1 MSILGLETV
10 VLLLLLV
17 ACLSAFIFR
26 PLKLPYTVGLVAVGF
41 ALGHLERLGVP
52 SAALRDVVL
61 SPQLI
66 LYIFVPPLI
75 FQSAINLDNRLLERN
90 LVPILVLA
98 APGLMLSMF
107 LIGGLIA
114 WLTPLALG
122 SALLFGALISA
133 TDPVAVIALFKEF
146 GVARRLTLL
155 LEGESML
162 NDATAIVAFEV
173 VLFLVASEGAQTLAP
188 GHVLGRVALVLLGGL
203 VVGFLMGKLAGY
215 ALVLVKRDG
224 LIQVTVSVIVAY
236 MTFIVAEHYLHVSGV
251 IAVMVAGLT
260 VGRHASERIT
270 AAQRAFFKE
279 FWEFAAFLA
288 NSLVFLLVGLSSVHL
303 FGRIRAFEPG
313 ELGLAIGLA
322 VGVAVIARVLVV
334 FSLIPPLNRFLRD
347 GPIGWRFQTVM
358 AWGGLRG
365 AVALALVLS
374 LDEGFADR
382 DLLLAMTLGVV
393 LFTILVSG
401 GTMGTLIHRLR
412 LDTPEHIDRLLGA
425 EARYLASRSA
435 AEALAKLDEKE
446 PFLPAVLDDSRRRL
460 QDRLQ
465 QAEYALTEAWS
476 AARSSP
482 SFSRRALWSQA
493 VALEHRGY
501 QRLFDTGVVSEAV
514 FKRLELLVDL
524 KRESVRLDHIPPP
537 VAAHEPL
544 GTGWEG
550 RLRSGFLDRR
560 AATGERL
567 EDLMQDGLGDLVR
580 GQRHRRDLMVSYEYE
595 FALFEVTGDVAEEV
609 GRLARHHALDEDIAA
624 GCVRA
629 YQVLR
634 EQSLRRLRSAAT
646 DEPALVEELQAS
658 ILRRH
663 ALSDAKKML
672 DRIVAEGLIASEI
685 AAKTLA
691 SLE

>member
-1 MSILGLETV
+1 VSILGLETA

-41 ALGHLERLGVP
+41 GLGHLERLGVP
-52 SAALRDVVL
+52 SAALQDVVL
-61 SPQLI
+61 SPHLI

-75 FQSAINLDNRLLERN
+75 FESAINLDNRLLERN

-107 LIGGLIA
+107 LIGGSIA
-114 WLTPLALG
+114 WLTPLTLG

-173 VLFLVASEGAQTLAP
+173 VLFVVASDGLQTLSP

-203 VVGFLMGKLAGY
+203 GVGILMGKLAGY

-260 VGRHASERIT
+260 LGRHASERIT

-288 NSLVFLLVGLSSVHL
+288 NSLVFLLVGLSSVQL

-313 ELGLAIGLA
+313 ELGVAIGLA
-322 VGVAVIARVLVV
+322 VGVAVLARAVVV

-425 EARYLASRSA
+425 EAMYLASRSA
-435 AEALAKLDEKE
+435 VDALAKLDEKE
-446 PFLPAVLDDSRRRL
+446 PFRMAVLEDARRRL
-460 QDRLQ
+460 QGRLK
-465 QAEYALTEAWS
+465 QAETALSEAWS
-476 AARSSP
+476 AAGASP
-482 SFSRRALWSQA
+482 RFSRRALWSQA
-493 VALEHRGY
+493 VALEQRGY
-501 QRLFDTGVVSEAV
+501 QRLFDAGVVSEGV
-514 FKRLELLVDL
+514 FGKLQLLVDL
-524 KRESVRLDHIPPP
+524 KRESVRQDHIPPP

-544 GTGWEG
+544 AAGWEAK
-550 RLRSGFLDRR
+550 LRSGFLDRR
-560 AATGERL
+560 SGTGDLL
-567 EDLMQDGLGDLVR
+567 EDVMQPGLSDLVR
-580 GQRHRRDLMVSYEYE
+580 GQRHRQDLRVSYEYE
-595 FALFEVTGDVAEEV
+595 FALFEVTGGVAQEV
-609 GRLARHHALDEDIAA
+609 ARLAKQHALDEVIAA

-629 YQVLR
+629 YQTLR
-634 EQSLRRLRSAAT
+634 EQSLRRLNAAAT
-646 DEPALVEELQAS
+646 DEPALVGELQAL
-658 ILRRH
+658 ILRRY
-663 ALSDAKKML
+663 ALSDAGKML
-672 DRIVAEGLIASEI
+672 DQFVVQGLISSEI
-685 AAKTLA
+685 AAKTRA